1 MAASPATRAIPIS
14 QLTFYVNK
22 SRTWL
27 QHPFSAPGNTQLTTL
42 GMSVLSF
49 PTTQEPVSPDAV
61 QTSTSDP
68 SLLEAQRY
76 IDDLKRRIECEE
88 AANEELGRQLLA
100 KHEKLEEEVLQRK
113 MLEFDLNQHKE
124 VIAENVV
131 ALRQRDETIEL
142 QGWLLRTSWL
152 GCQAAA
158 SSQRQAIHVLQE
170 KIDEL
175 STKDRL
181 LPHNNNKRK
190 FSEYGEPTG
199 SPVQQLT
206 TSCTT
211 QFGQQHTIIM
221 WRRNEDDLVWSCVYG
236 HPLGYVGIQAKLEH
250 QTDLFGRLCWQ
261 MRGKKR
267 LSDLKL
273 LGDVHNLLISSDTIS
288 RN

>member
-1 MAASPATRAIPIS
+1 
-14 QLTFYVNK
+14 
-22 SRTWL
+22 
-27 QHPFSAPGNTQLTTL
+27 
-42 GMSVLSF
+42 MSVLSF

-76 IDDLKRRIECEE
+76 IDELKRRTECKE

-152 GCQAAA
+152 GSQATA

-175 STKDRL
+175 STENRL

-199 SPVQQLT
+199 SPVQQLN

-211 QFGQQHTIIM
+211 QFGQQHICD
-221 WRRNEDDLVWSCVYG
+221 NQFSL
-236 HPLGYVGIQAKLEH
+236 PA
-250 QTDLFGRLCWQ
+250 
-261 MRGKKR
+261 
-267 LSDLKL
+267 
-273 LGDVHNLLISSDTIS
+273 
-288 RN
+288 